1 MTLNIGYLTQDY
13 AVLVSDRRLTWPD
26 GTIEDDNANKATVVC
41 GRMALAYT
49 GRARINLQRTDEW
62 ITNVLLSRGHQVI
75 HPRAEGSPGRSDQ
88 VFYRYRRNTPGAA
101 TRVRGGRLA
110 PVLGG

>member
-49 GRARINLQRTDEW
+49 VAHGSISNEP
-62 ITNVLLSRGHQVI
+62 TNGSRMSSYHEGTS
-75 HPRAEGSPGRSDQ
+75 HPP
-88 VFYRYRRNTPGAA
+88 
-101 TRVRGGRLA
+101 TR
-110 PVLGG
+110 